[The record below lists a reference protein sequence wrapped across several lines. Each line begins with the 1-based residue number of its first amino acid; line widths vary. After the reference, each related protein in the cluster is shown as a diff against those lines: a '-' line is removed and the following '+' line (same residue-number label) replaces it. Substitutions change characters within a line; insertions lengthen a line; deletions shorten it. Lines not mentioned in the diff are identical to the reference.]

1 MLSWLYNSSIHR
13 VAPWLALA
21 FVLILLLGGCER
33 ETSHST
39 KRNVPQAPSRV
50 IRRLDADV
58 RTLNY
63 LLQTSED
70 ERQVLAYL
78 YDPLIALDQNLEP
91 VPGIALRWE
100 IADDGRAY
108 TLHLDPRATF
118 SDGTPVTANDVRF
131 TLLKVLDAPS
141 PQFSG
146 WFEHLD
152 REKTQVVDA
161 RTIRV
166 VFTTARAAQLLAFTI
181 SVLPE
186 RVYGGGDFNSISAV
200 IGNGP
205 YVLTRREQ
213 GQNILLERRAD
224 YWREQPKIASVLFRV
239 IAEEQVAWN
248 ALLRGE
254 LDVGRVSNDIWW
266 REKDRPEVR
275 AKLRFVDTWLLS
287 YNCFAWNLD
296 DPLFRDARVR
306 RALALSFDR
315 PSVIGTLLHGQARPV
330 TGPFTSD
337 EWANNPAVPPLP
349 YDLRQAAALLA
360 AAGWRDTD
368 GDGTLDRADKPFVF
382 TMLIPVGTVARDQTQ
397 VFQAA
402 LRQLG
407 IRMEIAT
414 MDGAAFFD
422 RVLQRNFQAAF
433 FSWVNEPDPDPYA
446 LFHSS
451 QFPPTGL
458 NVGGYKSAEADR
470 LLDAARVELDR
481 GRRTA
486 IYHELHALL
495 ARDQPYLWTVQVATK
510 WAVDRRIE
518 NVRASKGFGL
528 FLWHPGPFAWEAAA
542 RTQ

>member
-1 MLSWLYNSSIHR
+1 MKNT
-13 VAPWLALA
+13 AWLALA
-21 FVLILLLGGCER
+21 FVLALLTAGCER
-33 ETSHST
+33 GAPPPAKPAAPT
-39 KRNVPQAPSRV
+39 APSRV

-58 RTLNY
+58 KTLNY
-63 LLQTSED
+63 LLQTTEE

-78 YDPLIALDQNLEP
+78 YDPLLGLDQNLEP
-91 VPGIALRWE
+91 VPGIAARWE
-100 IADDGRAY
+100 ISDAGRVY

-131 TLLKVLDAPS
+131 TLLKALDAPS

-152 REKTQVVDA
+152 RAKTRVLDA

-186 RVYGGGDFNSISAV
+186 HVYGHGDFTSISSV
-200 IGNGP
+200 VGNGP
-205 YVLTRREQ
+205 YVLKRREP
-213 GQNILLERRAD
+213 GQSLVLARRTD
-224 YWREQPKIASVLFRV
+224 FWRESPHIAEVIFRP

-248 ALLRGE
+248 ALVRGD
-254 LDVGRVSNDIWW
+254 LDVARVSNDIWW

-287 YNCFAWNLD
+287 YNCFAWNVD
-296 DPLFRDARVR
+296 DPLFRDVRVR

-330 TGPFTSD
+330 TGPFTP
-337 EWANNPAVPPLP
+337 EQWANNPNVPLLP
-349 YDLRQAAALLA
+349 FDLRQAAALLA

-368 GDGTLDRADKPFVF
+368 RDGTLDRNGKPFSF
-382 TMLIPVGTVARDQTQ
+382 TMLIPVGTIARDQTQ

-407 IRMEIAT
+407 VRMEIAT
-414 MDGAAFFD
+414 MDGAAFYD
-422 RVLQRNFQAAF
+422 RVLHRNFQAAF
-433 FSWVNEPDPDPYA
+433 FSWFNEPDPDPYA

-451 QFPPTGL
+451 QLAPDGL
-458 NVGGYKSAEADR
+458 NVGGYKNAQADS
-470 LLDAARVELDR
+470 LMDAARAELDR
-481 GRRTA
+481 SRRA
-486 IYHELHALL
+486 RMYHDLHVIL
-495 ARDQPYLWTVQVATK
+495 AHDQPYLWTVQVATK
-510 WAVDRRIE
+510 WAVNRRIE
-518 NVRASKGFGL
+518 NVRTSNGLGL
-528 FLWHPGPFAWEAAA
+528 FLWYPGPCSWEIASPLKAA
-542 RTQ
+542 QQ